1 MAEMDK
7 GDEAGEVQAGRRG
20 PSHLPDTAMGMGT
33 VVGTVCYS
41 LSGAANW
48 LLATGYWLLA
58 TGYWL
63 LATGYWLLATGYW
76 LLATGCKAGHFA
88 ALVQLLHS
96 SLGPRGMG
104 STLFGG
110 VWWCS
115 TRWLVATSHD
125 VLSHLAFGYGEAV
138 EKK

>member
-41 LSGAANW
+41 LSGAAN
-48 LLATGYWLLA
+48 
-58 TGYWL
+58 
-63 LATGYWLLATGYW
+63 WLLATGYW